1 MGEVFLQRLHVA
13 LVVLAHEGAA
23 GVVPLQHHQLA
34 LELRE
39 LDGLARGVAQRE
51 VGRGLA
57 DAGGGIVAG
66 VDVSGVRVCEHR
78 QFEPRLAALGMVS
91 CGDRGGV
98 QFWQRDGATSNAC
111 PRPASLTG
119 SEFNAQ
125 ETGLRALRRAAFR
138 GDFFAQLELGARY
151 SAVRATDKNIED
163 PIESSVWYAMALA
176 NEEGFAPINRVERG
190 LGELASWWERYVA
203 SNPDVQAI
211 VAANDDMA
219 LGAIEAAKAAGH
231 ADLVAPPTFPVV
243 VQEATLAQLLAEPD
257 AGIDFSRV
265 VHGEQRF
272 TYTRAIVAGDELT
285 ATLTVSSVKSLGG
298 HNMVTAD
305 SDIVD
310 AEGKH
315 VVTAISTLVVRGDE
329 D

>member
-1 MGEVFLQRLHVA
+1 MAVNPELQGRVFPPTAPYL
-13 LVVLAHEGAA
+13 
-23 GVVPLQHHQLA
+23 
-34 LELRE
+34 
-39 LDGLARGVAQRE
+39 
-51 VGRGLA
+51 VGREK
-57 DAGGGIVAG
+57 I
-66 VDVSGVRVCEHR
+66 R
-78 QFEPRLAALGMVS
+78 
-91 CGDRGGV
+91 
-98 QFWQRDGATSNAC
+98 
-111 PRPASLTG
+111 
-119 SEFNAQ
+119 EFS
-125 ETGLRALRRAAFR
+125 RAVL
-138 GDFFAQLELGARY
+138 
-151 SAVRATDKNIED
+151 STN
-163 PIESSVWYAMALA
+163 
-176 NEEGFAPINRVERG
+176 PINF
-190 LGELASWWERYVA
+190 
-203 SNPDVQAI
+203 DV
-211 VAANDDMA
+211 
-219 LGAIEAAKAAGH
+219 EAAKAAGH

-272 TYTRAIVAGDELT
+272 TYTRAVVAGDELT